1 MNNGEILYMYDAKL
15 CNPNG
20 DPDEENRPRFDAE
33 REINLVSDLRIKR
46 YVRDYLHEEEGKDIY
61 VRKIED
67 KPVTAGERV
76 KDFVKNGELDVEN
89 IKKELI
95 DIRLFGATIPL
106 KSDNKS
112 ITGPVQFNWGYSLNK
127 VELMESS
134 ITTNFL
140 SKERNIQGSIG
151 KDYRVKYSFIAFSGV
166 VSGRNAKKTGL
177 TDEDLK
183 LLDKAMKNA
192 IPLNVTRTKINQ
204 YPRLYIRLEYKDTS
218 TVLGDMRKH
227 VKLIKDT
234 EEESIR
240 DISELKLDITQLI
253 KLFDRNK
260 SKIERIYYFA
270 CDELKLVYND
280 QPVELA
286 EVLKDFN
293 VSLVE

>member
-1 MNNGEILYMYDAKL
+1 
-15 CNPNG
+15 
-20 DPDEENRPRFDAE
+20 
-33 REINLVSDLRIKR
+33 
-46 YVRDYLHEEEGKDIY
+46 
-61 VRKIED
+61 
-67 KPVTAGERV
+67 
-76 KDFVKNGELDVEN
+76 
-89 IKKELI
+89 
-95 DIRLFGATIPL
+95 
-106 KSDNKS
+106 
-112 ITGPVQFNWGYSLNK
+112 
-127 VELMESS
+127 MESS
-134 ITTNFL
+134 ITSNF
-140 SKERNIQGSIG
+140 SSTSGNAQGSIG

-240 DISELKLDITQLI
+240 DISELKLDITQLVN
-253 KLFDRNK
+253 LFDRNK
-260 SKIERIYYFA
+260 SKIEKIYYFA